1 MGRQILRQISSH
13 AALLAIC
20 ITLPIALAGADVA
33 SRPQQKLAAGRS
45 VATLEADQQR
55 REGAIVYADGHV
67 DVTYEDTRLQADHIL
82 FHDDTKVIEAHGHV
96 QFDHDIQHLEADEGR
111 YELRSGRGFFKNAR
125 GTIRVQRRPN
135 PTLLISPNPLY
146 FEAAEAY
153 RLDENTYEVH
163 NTWLTVCK
171 PDRPTW
177 RFHAPKATIHL
188 EKSVQLQ
195 GASFRL
201 FSVPVIYLPY
211 ASVPAGPKVRQSG
224 FLIPDVGNSSSK
236 GTIFGDAF
244 YWAPT
249 EWMDAMVWA
258 QFMSRRGYSQRER
271 LRMQPWENVKF
282 DVSYFAVNDRGLP
295 GQSPQGG
302 NEYHIGL
309 DALLPQGWRAVAD
322 LNGLSSLTFRLAWGE
337 TFSEA
342 VISEVHNAAFLTNN
356 FRGFSLTF
364 AALSYKNFLSTS
376 PETSIFLRT
385 APEVRFSSVP
395 QAPWTRW
402 PFYFSFDAF
411 ADAVHRAEDVPGGLQ
426 TAALVQRTELAPS
439 VTIPLRWGPWLGV
452 TPSFTLRSTRYGE
465 QLQND
470 AVLDQ
475 SLVRTTEEF
484 SVDLRPPAFDRI
496 WGDVDTKWKHVVEPQ
511 VVYRLVNGVNQFDRF
526 IRFDEDETLSN
537 TNEIEYGVTQR
548 LFRKTGSEDAEEL
561 VSWRIV
567 QKYYFD
573 PTFGGAIVAG
583 ERNVLQALASITPF
597 AFADTT
603 RSYSPVVS
611 DLRITPGGRYDA
623 QFRVDYDPRRGQM
636 TAAGTLLKIRPYRQA
651 FVTLADFSA
660 VNLKTPSSPPNL
672 APRSNQLRA
681 LIGYGELNRRGWNT
695 AFGFSYD
702 VTQHFFQNQ
711 VAQISY
717 NGSCCGLGFEFRR
730 LSLGTVRVE
739 NQYRVVLMI
748 ANIGSVGNLRRQE
761 KVF

>member
-1 MGRQILRQISSH
+1 MGRQILRRIRSH
-13 AALLAIC
+13 AAILAIFV
-20 ITLPIALAGADVA
+20 TSPIVLAGADVA
-33 SRPQQKLAAGRS
+33 SRPQQKLTAGRS
-45 VATLEADQQR
+45 VATHEADQQR
-55 REGAIVYADGHV
+55 REGNIVYADGHV

-82 FHDDTKVIEAHGHV
+82 FHDDTKIIEAHGHI
-96 QFDHDIQHLEADEGR
+96 QFDRDIQHLEADEGR
-111 YELRSGRGFFKNAR
+111 YELLSGRGFFRNAR
-125 GTIRVQRRPN
+125 GSFRLQRRPN
-135 PTLLISPNPLY
+135 ATLFISPNPLY
-146 FEAAEAY
+146 FEAVEAY
-153 RLDENTYEVH
+153 RLDESTWEVH
-163 NTWLTVCK
+163 NATLTVCK

-177 RFHAPKATIHL
+177 KFHAPKATIHI
-188 EKSVQLQ
+188 EKNIQLH
-195 GASFRL
+195 GADFRL

-211 ASVPAGPKVRQSG
+211 ATMPAEKERESG
-224 FLIPDVGNSSSK
+224 FLIPDVGKSSTK

-249 EWMDAMVWA
+249 EWMDALVGMQYW
-258 QFMSRRGYSQRER
+258 SRRGYSQRER
-271 LRMQPWENVKF
+271 LRMQPWENVKLE
-282 DVSYFAVNDRGLP
+282 VSYFAVNDRGLP
-295 GQSPQGG
+295 GQPPEGG

-342 VISEVHNAAFLTNN
+342 VISEVQNTVFLANN
-356 FRGFSLTF
+356 FRGFSLEF

-376 PETSIFLRT
+376 PETSVFLRT
-385 APEVRFSSVP
+385 APEVRLSSVP
-395 QAPWTRW
+395 QAPWARW
-402 PFYFSFDAF
+402 PLYFSFDAF
-411 ADAVHRAEDVPGGLQ
+411 ADAVHRAEDVPAGLQ

-439 VTIPLRWGPWLGV
+439 VTMPLRWGPWLGV

-465 QLQND
+465 QLQNG
-470 AVLDQ
+470 ALLDQ

-496 WGDVDTKWKHVVEPQ
+496 WDDGDTKWKHVIEPQ

-526 IRFDEDETLSN
+526 IRFDEDETLTN
-537 TNEIEYGVTQR
+537 TNEVEYGFTQR

-583 ERNVLQALASITPF
+583 ERNVLQAFDSITPF

-603 RSYSPVVS
+603 RSYSPIVS

-623 QFRVDYDPRRGQM
+623 QLLMDYDPRRKQL
-636 TAAGTLLKIRPYRQA
+636 TAAGTLLKVRPYRQS

-681 LIGYGELNRRGWNT
+681 LVGYGELNRRGWN
-695 AFGFSYD
+695 ASFGFSYD
-702 VTQHFFQNQ
+702 VTQSTFQNQ

-717 NGSCCGLGFEFRR
+717 NGSCCGLGFEFIRF
-730 LSLGTVRVE
+730 SLGSVRVE
-739 NQYRVVLMI
+739 NQYKVVLMI